1 MEKGELRGRRRG
13 AETTTLVCSHS
24 PELCGAVVPEL
35 EGDPHGSHGGVLYQ
49 GHTSQT
55 RHQHV
60 LLQGAQVDEW
70 AQLPG
75 QVAVMGK
82 GHLLGGVCRE
92 GHGQVTATEYQLKQ
106 VVPPGGKRRFAAF
119 NTGGGGGGGGGCPPQ
134 TKFLPLQE
142 SENT

>member
-1 MEKGELRGRRRG
+1 MRGGEAGRGREERQGGERGRRRG
-13 AETTTLVCSHS
+13 AEEGETIILVCSHS

-35 EGDPHGSHGGVLYQ
+35 EGDPHGSHGGMLYE

-55 RHQHV
+55 RHLHV

-75 QVAVMGK
+75 QVAVMGE

-106 VVPPGGKRRFAAF
+106 VVPPGGKRRLTH
-119 NTGGGGGGGGGCPPQ
+119 NTG
-134 TKFLPLQE
+134 
-142 SENT
+142 